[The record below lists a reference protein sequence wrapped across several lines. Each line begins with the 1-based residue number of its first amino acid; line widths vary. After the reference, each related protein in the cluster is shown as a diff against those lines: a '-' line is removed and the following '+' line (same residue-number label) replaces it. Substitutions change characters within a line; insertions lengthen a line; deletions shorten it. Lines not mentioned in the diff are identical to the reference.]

1 MTGATSA
8 VKLASLHH
16 PLPQKSTSR
25 AIQSGDAAFLQQR
38 LGVHCFVAALLVGR
52 VALSCVDESGVM
64 YGVEGPARRKSEGE
78 GVPRFHH
85 INNTCRWTFCIRRKQ
100 KKQRRH
106 YVIARPYGAAGRQK
120 LSRKSA
126 CHLGA
131 DCGKL
136 CASLRRRW
144 FFLASQLEVR
154 CEALANVVLP
164 FFNAGVYDRTF
175 DLLRATGWLARFD
188 CRTPF
193 WRR

>member
-1 MTGATSA
+1 MRFSLVMQHFFSSGSA
-8 VKLASLHH
+8 FIAS
-16 PLPQKSTSR
+16 S
-25 AIQSGDAAFLQQR
+25 QR
-38 LGVHCFVAALLVGR
+38 CLLD
-52 VALSCVDESGVM
+52 ALSVVLR
-64 YGVEGPARRKSEGE
+64 RRKRRYAGGQKVHLGRSSEGE
-78 GVPRFHH
+78 SISRSRRM
-85 INNTCRWTFCIRRKQ
+85 NNTCRWTFCMRRKQ

-120 LSRKSA
+120 LSRTSA

-164 FFNAGVYDRTF
+164 FFYAGVYDRTF
-175 DLLRATGWLARFD
+175 DLLRATGWLTRFD